1 METVLITIGTLL
13 LIFGSISIL
22 GAVAAFIISAWSH

>member
-13 LIFGSISIL
+13 LVFGSIAIL
-22 GAVAAFIISAWSH
+22 GAVAAVVISAWSH